1 MRDDLLSSYA
11 KLSEKLTFATP
22 CYAHIH
28 VSENI
33 AYVRNG
39 WPLTKSM
46 LNRWIKTYFIIERSL
61 KKCFNGNKAPQ

>member
-1 MRDDLLSSYA
+1 MSSEVHRMRDDLLSSYA

-22 CYAHIH
+22 CYAHIR

-46 LNRWIKTYFIIERSL
+46 LNR
-61 KKCFNGNKAPQ
+61 